1 MSEIVLGNVDCRSIP
16 LEVIERAHAM
26 ITDPPYSR
34 HVHENITSAGT
45 AGDKSRGWHRQDLA
59 FGALT
64 PALRHYIARCAA
76 RVSGWSLIFSDIESA
91 HVWRFALKA
100 AAAEFVR
107 TIPTKPTAE
116 ERIAMPGLFGPGDD
130 PEADDDPGYAFACP
144 WVRWSQPQKSGDR
157 PTQGAELVTHAW
169 GARAKRKSWNGPGDL
184 VSYEA
189 KALRGAEKHRTQK
202 PLDLLLEMVS
212 WYSNPGE
219 TVFDPCAGAGTTGLA
234 CRLLGRDF
242 WGCELDPEW
251 HGKASARLAG
261 ELSKTDRV
269 AVARFLEKT
278 RREARELLAKPRTKH
293 PQTGKYTDEKTRA
306 RAERRLADADTC
318 ERNAA

>member
-1 MSEIVLGNVDCRSIP
+1 VTEQVIANVDCRTVPFDVVS
-16 LEVIERAHAM
+16 RAHAM
-26 ITDPPYSR
+26 ITDPPYSQ

-45 AGDKSRGWHRQDLA
+45 TGDKSRGWHRQELA
-59 FGALT
+59 FSHLS
-64 PALRHYIARCAA
+64 PALRRYIAECAA
-76 RVSGWSLIFSDIESA
+76 RVTGWSLIFTDHESDAS
-91 HVWRFALKA
+91 WRYSLRLA
-100 AAAEFVR
+100 AAR
-107 TIPTKPTAE
+107 YIRSIPDLPATRSPAWS
-116 ERIAMPGLFGPGDD
+116 AA
-130 PEADDDPGYAFACP
+130 PEDDDTDAPGPVFDRP

-157 PTQGAELVTHAW
+157 PTQGSELVIHAW
-169 GARAKRKSWNGPGDL
+169 GRGGGRLAWNGPGDL
-184 VSYEA
+184 THYEA
-189 KALRGAEKHRTQK
+189 KALRGAEKHRTEK

-219 TVFDPCAGAGTTGLA
+219 TVFDPCAGAGTTGQA

-261 ELSKTDRV
+261 VLSKTDRV
-269 AVARFLEKT
+269 AVARFLAKT
-278 RREARELLAKPRTKH
+278 RHEARELLGKPRTRH
-293 PQTGKYTDEKTRA
+293 PETGAYTDEKTRA